1 MNRRDVLLVIL
12 RYQGQNLR
20 SGPLN
25 LLSYQGKRNDDGPA
39 FAPVVPLAC
48 RFASRPLPSRC
59 HANSA
64 SCSWWTS
71 IASGENAA
79 NHGFACPFIRDFLSP
94 PINCTRIDR
103 CIKYF
108 ERRATLSRC
117 IDRIY
122 RICLSLWEGH
132 SETRRSWWSI
142 SGVVVRVCINNDT
155 FDKPM
160 TTWFANTENYSF
172 RKHQRN
178 RWQNVTAGQARDSR
192 PTFSN
197 YRNGHLIPITIKSYD
212 QFLVQFGYG
221 QLSND
226 ASQTTD

>member
-1 MNRRDVLLVIL
+1 MQIPLHAPDEHPLHPAKTLQTTVLPARSFAIFFRR
-12 RYQGQNLR
+12 Q
-20 SGPLN
+20 
-25 LLSYQGKRNDDGPA
+25 
-39 FAPVVPLAC
+39 
-48 RFASRPLPSRC
+48 
-59 HANSA
+59 
-64 SCSWWTS
+64 S
-71 IASGENAA
+71 IV
-79 NHGFACPFIRDFLSP
+79 
-94 PINCTRIDR
+94 RIDR